1 MISTDPIFTQ
11 RSAGHGDRHSIDFLL
26 GPRKGLG
33 GLLRSDR
40 LTYVLGGWQS
50 DFSTV
55 WSRQGTD
62 LADAFSE
69 CVNEGLAATAL
80 GAVEVETGHVGNFTA
95 ELFAQQG
102 LLGGFFGLVDPAF
115 DGLPTARHEAACA
128 SGSVALL
135 AATAEIEAGRYDLA
149 CVVGIEQM
157 RNVPGKTAAE
167 HLGVAA
173 WSGHEYGNADYVW
186 PRAFS
191 DLADEY
197 DKRYGLKY
205 EHLMRIAEINFAN
218 AKRNPYAQ
226 TRGHSFTPEN
236 FTADD
241 TANPVIEGRVRKMD
255 CGQVTD
261 GTAVI
266 FLASAKRAAE
276 YAKKRGIALESIP
289 RISGWGHRSAPISY
303 ARKIEASTGKAYV
316 FPQVRR
322 AILDARDRAGVTGV
336 AQIDAV
342 ETHDCFTST
351 EYMAIDHLGLTA
363 PGESWK
369 AIEDGSIEMGGRLP
383 INPSGGLIGL
393 GHPVG
398 ATGVRM
404 LLDAAKQVSGTAG
417 DYQVEG
423 AKRMQTLNIGGS
435 ATTTVSFIVET
446 A

>member
-1 MISTDPIFTQ
+1 MLGRFAFANFDEQ
-11 RSAGHGDRHSIDFLL
+11 RKVAFEKL
-26 GPRKGLG
+26 GSGQ
-33 GLLRSDR
+33 
-40 LTYVLGGWQS
+40 LTYILGGWQS

-55 WSRQGTD
+55 WSRQGMD
-62 LADAFSE
+62 IADAFAE
-69 CVNEGLAATAL
+69 AVNAGLAATAL
-80 GAVEVETGHVGNFTA
+80 DARDVEAGHVGNFTA

-128 SGSVALL
+128 SGSVAIL

-149 CVVGIEQM
+149 CVIGIEQM
-157 RNVPGKTAAE
+157 RNVPGKTAADL
-167 HLGVAA
+167 LGTAA
-173 WSGHEYGNADYVW
+173 WTGHEFADADFIW

-205 EHLMRIAEINFAN
+205 EHLTRIAEINFGN
-218 AKRNPYAQ
+218 AKRNPNAQ
-226 TRGHSFTPEN
+226 TRNHRFTPEN

-241 TANPVIEGRVRKMD
+241 DANPSVEGRMRKMD

-261 GTAVI
+261 GSAVV
-266 FLASAKRAAE
+266 FLASPKRAAD
-276 YAKKRGIALESIP
+276 YADKRGIPLDSIP

-303 ARKIEASTGKAYV
+303 AQKIEASAGKAYI

-322 AILDARDRAGVTGV
+322 AILDARDRAGVSDI

-404 LLDAAKQVSGTAG
+404 LLDAAKQVRGTAG
-417 DYQVEG
+417 DTQVEG
-423 AKRMQTLNIGGS
+423 AKRVQTLNIGGS
-435 ATTTVSFIVET
+435 ATTTVSFIVE
-446 A
+446 AA